1 MSFPHSKNM
10 VPMVTI
16 LLLFIKGRIVFF
28 VEIFFSYFRKSYV
41 RLEHQYFFLHQ
52 YINIV
57 LVPMTQWFVRRI
69 LKFWFLTGRR
79 ETMVS
84 KYMSRENHHGHYFP
98 AKLTKKWNIQL
109 HFLHKKQNKL
119 FCMTLVLNKMKSW
132 IHKL

>member
-16 LLLFIKGRIVFF
+16 LLLFIKGRKVFF

-57 LVPMTQWFVRRI
+57 LVLVPMTQWFVKRI
-69 LKFWFLTGRR
+69 LKF
-79 ETMVS
+79 
-84 KYMSRENHHGHYFP
+84 
-98 AKLTKKWNIQL
+98 
-109 HFLHKKQNKL
+109 
-119 FCMTLVLNKMKSW
+119 
-132 IHKL
+132 